1 MTRHRSRFGPAGVIV
16 AVCVGALSACG
27 APTITPAGQAGMEVP
42 YVDPLGPG
50 ASSALA
56 VGPAKAMTT
65 TATTPAP
72 TKTAKPKPTATAT
85 TATATA
91 TPRKTSAPTAPATPP
106 ATIHVKAGPARTTSL
121 TLPKLGEYGY
131 AMSGTTSLGPP
142 PATLRLTVA
151 EGDGD
156 GAQLWTLDGRRAD
169 GSGITEELTLARGAD
184 GVYLHTYRL
193 DASTGLAGLILEFKP
208 AQPVL
213 FEPDKLA
220 AGQTWHFDLTSTDG
234 CSKAASTLEAIEV
247 GATRHIRL
255 ATALSTVGPSSC
267 TAVDGQRVQELEHPA
282 AQVLP
287 TRISSDLHGTM
298 AGIPV
303 KATTR
308 AGDPTGPKPATDA
321 TEARVRTA
329 TTPPPRW
336 LPIRDCGSSC
346 G

>member
-16 AVCVGALSACG
+16 ALCVGALSACG
-27 APTITPAGQAGMEVP
+27 APTITPAGQAGMQIP

-50 ASSALA
+50 ASSILA
-56 VGPAKAMTT
+56 AGPAKAVATAEPSVAPAT
-65 TATTPAP
+65 KAKPKPATATPAPSKPKKSAEPATATPPPTIHVKKGP
-72 TKTAKPKPTATAT
+72 TKTA
-85 TATATA
+85 
-91 TPRKTSAPTAPATPP
+91 
-106 ATIHVKAGPARTTSL
+106 SL
-121 TLPKLGEYGY
+121 TLPKLGVYSY
-131 AMSGTTSLGPP
+131 TMSGSTSLGPP
-142 PATLRLTVA
+142 PSTMRLTVA

-156 GAQLWTLDGRRAD
+156 GAQLWTLDGRRPD
-169 GSGITEELTLARGAD
+169 GSGITEELTLARGPD
-184 GVYLHTYRL
+184 GVYLRTYRL
-193 DASTGLAGLILEFKP
+193 DASTGLAGLILDFKP

-220 AGQTWHFDLTSTDG
+220 AGQTWKFDLISTDG
-234 CSKAASTLEAIEV
+234 CAKASSTLEAIEV

-267 TAVDGQRVQELEHPA
+267 TAVTGQRVQELEHPA

-303 KATTR
+303 KATTS
-308 AGDPTGPKPATDA
+308 ASDPTGPKPATDT
-321 TEARVRTA
+321 TEGRMPNT
-329 TTPPPRW
+329 TTPARW
-336 LPIRDCGSSC
+336 VPIRDCRSC